1 MNPSARPL
9 EAGSWMET
17 GLRGKVVLVT
27 GAARGIGASIAKC
40 FAQHGCSVVIGDI
53 DAAAATSLANT
64 IGPSAS
70 ATPLDVCEHDSVNE
84 VVANTLRRHGRLDIL
99 VNNAGVLCVGSFDAV
114 TPAEWNRLLAV
125 NVTGVYQC
133 IQAAV
138 PAMMGRKNAAI
149 INIGSISAEKGGG
162 VFGNVWYAATKAAVI
177 AITKGLGRD
186 LGPHGIRVNAISP
199 GVVDTDMVHKLLT
212 PEMRETL
219 LRRVPLGRFTTADD
233 IAHAAVYLASD
244 QSAGITG
251 EVLTVD
257 GGYVRA

>member
-1 MNPSARPL
+1 MD
-9 EAGSWMET
+9 ET

-40 FAQHGCSVVIGDI
+40 FADHGCSVVIGDI
-53 DAAAATSLANT
+53 DVAAAASLAT
-64 IGPSAS
+64 AMGPSVS
-70 ATPLDVCEHDSVNE
+70 AALLDVCERDSVNE
-84 VVANTLRRHGRLDIL
+84 VVASIIRRHGRLDIL

-114 TPAEWNRLLAV
+114 TEAEWTRLLGV
-125 NVTGVYQC
+125 NVTGVFRC

-138 PAMMGRKNAAI
+138 PAMKGIKNAAI
-149 INIGSISAEKGGG
+149 VNIASISANKGGG

-199 GVVDTDMVHKLLT
+199 GVVDTEMVHKFLT
-212 PEMRETL
+212 PEMREAL
-219 LRRVPLGRFTTADD
+219 LQRVPLGRFTTAED
-233 IAHAAVYLASD
+233 IARAAAYLASD

-257 GGYVRA
+257 GGFVRT

>member
-1 MNPSARPL
+1 MD
-9 EAGSWMET
+9 ET

-40 FAQHGCSVVIGDI
+40 FADHGCSVVIGDI
-53 DAAAATSLANT
+53 DAAAAASLAT
-64 IGPSAS
+64 AMGPSVS
-70 ATPLDVCEHDSVNE
+70 AALLDVCERDSVNE
-84 VVANTLRRHGRLDIL
+84 VVASIIRRHGRLDIL
-99 VNNAGVLCVGSFDAV
+99 VNNAGVLCVGAFDAI
-114 TPAEWNRLLAV
+114 TEAEWNRLLGI
-125 NVTGVYQC
+125 NVTGVFRC

-138 PAMMGRKNAAI
+138 PAMKGIKNAAI
-149 INIGSISAEKGGG
+149 VNIASISANKGGG

-199 GVVDTDMVHKLLT
+199 GVVDTEMVHKFLT
-212 PEMRETL
+212 PEMREAL
-219 LRRVPLGRFTTADD
+219 LQRVPLGRFTTAED
-233 IAHAAVYLASD
+233 IARAAAYLASD

-257 GGYVRA
+257 GGFVRT

>member
-1 MNPSARPL
+1 MD
-9 EAGSWMET
+9 ET

-40 FAQHGCSVVIGDI
+40 FADHGCSVVIGDI
-53 DAAAATSLANT
+53 DVAAAASLAT
-64 IGPSAS
+64 AMGPSVS
-70 ATPLDVCEHDSVNE
+70 AALLDVCERDSVNE
-84 VVANTLRRHGRLDIL
+84 VVASIIRRHGRLDIL
-99 VNNAGVLCVGSFDAV
+99 VNNAGVLCVGAFDAI
-114 TPAEWNRLLAV
+114 TEAEWNRLLGI
-125 NVTGVYQC
+125 NVTGVFRC

-138 PAMMGRKNAAI
+138 PAMKGRTNAAI
-149 INIGSISAEKGGG
+149 VNIASISAEKGGG

-199 GVVDTDMVHKLLT
+199 GVVDTEMVRKFLT
-212 PEMRETL
+212 PEMRDAL
-219 LRRVPLGRFTTADD
+219 LHRVPLGRFTTAED
-233 IAHAAVYLASD
+233 IARAAAYLASD

-257 GGYVRA
+257 GGFVRA